1 MDKQFLEFWGNVFLW
16 AAKGQR
22 QMDELAT
29 WLAQGMRGLG
39 DLTAMFQQCYGL
51 GAIRP
56 GEESGWQAARNSFDT
71 AFRAYLDMLGCVP
84 KSEYAALQAQLQG
97 LKQKTEQ
104 QEAALR
110 QLRQELA
117 ASRMAQG
124 DVVSGFQELIQVQSE
139 QFQELA
145 DRFSRLMTGR

>member
-1 MDKQFLEFWGNVFLW
+1 
-16 AAKGQR
+16 
-22 QMDELAT
+22 
-29 WLAQGMRGLG
+29 
-39 DLTAMFQQCYGL
+39 
-51 GAIRP
+51 
-56 GEESGWQAARNSFDT
+56 
-71 AFRAYLDMLGCVP
+71 
-84 KSEYAALQAQLQG
+84 